1 MNSHLLTAYKSIS
14 FFIALFVCVV
24 ITIAQP
30 VINGFTPATA
40 SAGATVTI
48 SGNNFN
54 TTPNNNTVLFGA
66 AKAIV
71 LSASTNMLSVKVP
84 VGATF
89 GRITVTSNGF
99 TAFSN
104 TFFTVITGETL
115 TAASFITRIDFGT
128 GNSPSLFARGDLN
141 DDGRPDMAVSNF
153 FSNSISVFVN
163 NSMPGTV
170 SFETPI
176 ILAMGPNPE
185 GIRIVDI
192 NSDGKQDIIVTN
204 IANYFSVFL
213 NTSTSSVVTLASRID
228 VPLPAV
234 NVAPRGIYAADLDGD
249 GKTDIATAD
258 NNKRIDFSNNTGYG
272 TISISRNNGNGGTL
286 SFAPPV
292 EYKTG
297 EYPRSI
303 FAADLDGDLKPD
315 LAVSN
320 HVTPA
325 ISLFLNNSAPGAI
338 NFTPQTDLTIGGRGE
353 QINVADID
361 GDGKKDIL
369 ASVLFGGGGVHVFR
383 NISTPGNIRFSSPI
397 NILPGGPLDIAVGD
411 IDGDGKADVA
421 IANVSTGKVTVYKNI
436 STVGNISFATKMDY
450 TGASNGES
458 LIGVA
463 IGDVDGDLFPDLT
476 VTNSTANLVTVLRM
490 AAKIPEPP
498 TVNLGADTSICYGD
512 SLVLIATNTNAQYR
526 WSTGATTDRITVKQN
541 NKYWV
546 EVTNNGG
553 TVTDS
558 IQLTIKPV
566 PVVSLGNN
574 ELLCKGSNKQLSA
587 FTIAANYLWNTGA
600 TTPVITVNKAGTY
613 SVTVDVEGCI
623 AKDTVIISYD
633 SVPVFTLGPDAFLCK
648 GQQLVLHSP
657 LTNLTQQWNN
667 GSSAD
672 SLLITA
678 AGNYSLTIS
687 NTCGAL
693 TDNIQVEEGNCN
705 VYVPNAFTPNKNN
718 LNEIFKPILQGQAIS
733 YRFEIFDRW
742 GTLIFSTT
750 DPAKGWDGKVKGAQ
764 AESNTLFVWQCWYQL
779 TRGKPSYQKGTVLLL
794 K

>member
-48 SGNNFN
+48 SGTNFN

-71 LSASTNMLSVKVP
+71 LSASTNMLAVKVP

-163 NSMPGTV
+163 SSTPGTV
-170 SFETPI
+170 AFATPL
-176 ILAMGPNPE
+176 ILATGPNPE

-192 NSDGKQDIIVTN
+192 NSDGKQDIILTN

-213 NTSTSSVVTLASRID
+213 NTSTSSVLTLAPRVD

-234 NVAPRGIYAADLDGD
+234 NVAPRGIHAADFDGD
-249 GKTDIATAD
+249 GKPDVATAD
-258 NNKRIDFSNNTGYG
+258 NNKRIDFSNNTSFG
-272 TISISRNNGNGGTL
+272 TISISRNNGNIGNL
-286 SFAPPV
+286 SFAAPD

-297 EYPRSI
+297 EYPRGI

-320 HVTPA
+320 HVTPSV
-325 ISLFLNNSAPGAI
+325 SLFLNNSTPGSI

-353 QINVADID
+353 QINIADID

-369 ASVLFGGGGVHVFR
+369 VSVLFGSGGVHVFR
-383 NISTPGNIRFSSPI
+383 NISIAGSIRFASPL
-397 NILPGGPLDIAVGD
+397 NILSGGPLDIGVGD
-411 IDGDGKADVA
+411 IDGDGKPDMA
-421 IANVSTGKVTVYKNI
+421 IANVSTGKVSVYKNL
-436 STVGNISFATKMDY
+436 STPGNISFATKMDY
-450 TGASNGES
+450 SGAANGES
-458 LIGVA
+458 LVGVA

-476 VTNSTANLVTVLRM
+476 VTNSNANLVTVLRM
-490 AAKIPEPP
+490 AAKLPDPP
-498 TVNLGADTSICYGD
+498 KVNLGADTSICTGD

-526 WSTGATTDRITVKQN
+526 WSTGAITDRITVKQTGT
-541 NKYWV
+541 YWV

-553 TVTDS
+553 TVADT
-558 IQLTIKPV
+558 LNLFVKPI
-566 PVVSLGNN
+566 PVISLGND
-574 ELLCKGSNKQLSA
+574 ELLCKGNSKQLTA
-587 FTIAANYLWNTGA
+587 FTNAANYLWSNGA
-600 TTPVITVNKAGTY
+600 TSSNITINKAGTY
-613 SVTVDVEGCI
+613 SVIVDVAGCV
-623 AKDTVIISYD
+623 AKDTVIITYD
-633 SVPVFTLGPDAFLCK
+633 SVPVFTLGTDAFLCR

-657 LTNLTQQWNN
+657 ITNANQQWYN
-667 GSSAD
+667 GSVAD
-672 SLLITA
+672 TLIVTTA
-678 AGNYSLTIS
+678 GTYSLTIS
-687 NTCGAL
+687 NSCGTS
-693 TDNIQVEEGNCN
+693 TDNIQIEEGNCN
-705 VYVPNAFTPNKNN
+705 VYVPNAFTPDKNN
-718 LNEIFKPILQGQAIS
+718 LNDTFKPILQGQPIS

-742 GTLIFSTT
+742 GTLVFNTT
-750 DPAKGWDGKVKGAQ
+750 DPAKGWDGKVKGISVD
-764 AESNTLFVWQCWYQL
+764 SNTLFVWQCWYQL
-779 TRGKPSYQKGTVLLL
+779 TGSKPGYQKGTVLLM